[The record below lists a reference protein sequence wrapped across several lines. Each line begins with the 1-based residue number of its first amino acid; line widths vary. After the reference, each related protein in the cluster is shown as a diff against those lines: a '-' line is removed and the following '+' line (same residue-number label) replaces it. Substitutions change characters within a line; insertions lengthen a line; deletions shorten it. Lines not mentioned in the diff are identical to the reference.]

1 MKYNS
6 NKIYFK
12 FNNFNEFNE
21 FNKIY
26 DINDNIKLISPKFL

>member
-1 MKYNS
+1 MKYSS

-12 FNNFNEFNE
+12 FNNFNE

-26 DINDNIKLISPKFL
+26 DINDNIKLVCPKFL